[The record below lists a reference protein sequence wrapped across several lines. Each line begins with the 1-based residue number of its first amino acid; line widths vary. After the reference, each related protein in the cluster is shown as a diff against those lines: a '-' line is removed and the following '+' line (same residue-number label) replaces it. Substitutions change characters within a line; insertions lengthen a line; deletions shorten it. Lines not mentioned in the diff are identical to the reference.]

1 MDAMA
6 TWATS
11 EELAQ
16 DVEGQTLTTMFL
28 ATVEQHR
35 DRVALRW
42 RDDDGSWG
50 EWTYGDYADRVARA
64 TTGLRELG
72 VSPGD
77 RIVLMLR
84 NVAEFHVLDLATVF
98 CGATPVS
105 IYNSSSPE
113 QITYLAGHCQAKG
126 AFVENIDFLERFLKV
141 REELP
146 RLEWL
151 GIRTDP
157 GGLAG
162 PDVTTYD
169 ALLDH
174 EPTDLA
180 TAALLVDPHSLATI
194 IYTSGTTGPPKGVT
208 INHFNVAFTAES
220 LIRTLDTSAEALTG
234 FRLVSY
240 LPMAHIAER
249 MTSHYAGIYRG
260 YEVTCCPDLTQLAD
274 FLREIRPNLMFG
286 VPRVWEKI
294 YAGVQAAL
302 AADPEKRQKFDEGIE
317 AAKPIALARSWGE
330 VTDEQNQLWDF
341 LQAVAFGPVR
351 ELIGLDQVEYAIT
364 GAAPIPSMLIEW
376 FNALG
381 VPLSEVYGLSE
392 TTGPMTLT
400 TRRIKPGSVGPAIPG
415 CEVAL
420 ADDGEIICRGGNIFA
435 GYLDDPVKTAEA
447 MDAEG
452 WFHSGD
458 IGRVDEDGYYTVVD
472 RKKELIITTGG
483 KNISP
488 ANLEAALKTIPIVAQ
503 ACAVGDNK
511 PFVAALLVLDPEV
524 APAWARQRQ
533 IEFDSIDDLAGHP
546 AVLAEIERGLQESMT
561 PFSRA
566 EQVKKFTV
574 LPGEW
579 LPDSEELT
587 PTMKLKRR
595 GVHAK
600 YAVEIDAFY
609 A

>member
-1 MDAMA
+1 
-6 TWATS
+6 
-11 EELAQ
+11 LAQ
-16 DVEGQTLTTMFL
+16 DVEGQTLATMFL

-35 DRVALRW
+35 DQAALRW
-42 RDDDGSWG
+42 RNDDGSWAD
-50 EWTYGDYADRVARA
+50 WTYGEYADRVARA
-64 TTGLRELG
+64 VTGLRELG

-77 RIVLMLR
+77 RVVLMFR
-84 NVAEFHVLDLATVF
+84 NVPEFHVLDVATVF

-105 IYNSSSPE
+105 LYNSSSPE
-113 QITYLAGHCQAKG
+113 QIAYLAGHCQAKG

-151 GIRTDP
+151 GVKDDP

-162 PDVTTYD
+162 DEVVTLD

-174 EPTDLA
+174 EPADLV
-180 TAALLVDPHSLATI
+180 TAAQLVDPHTLATI
-194 IYTSGTTGPPKGVT
+194 IYTSGTTGPPKGVM

-220 LIRTLDTSAEALTG
+220 LMRTVALPPEELVG
-234 FRLVSY
+234 YRLISY

-249 MTSHYAGIYRG
+249 MTSHYAGIYRA
-260 YEVTCCPDLTQLAD
+260 YEVTCCPDLTQLAEY
-274 FLREIRPNLMFG
+274 LRETRPNLVFG

-302 AADPEKRQKFDEGIE
+302 AADPETKQKFDEGI
-317 AAKPIALARSWGE
+317 AAATPVALARSWGE
-330 VTDEQNQLWDF
+330 ASDEQNQLWDF

-351 ELIGLDQVEYAIT
+351 ELIGLDQCEYAIT
-364 GAAPIPSMLIEW
+364 GAAPIPSMLIDW

-392 TTGPMTLT
+392 TTGPMTLA
-400 TRRIKPGSVGPAIPG
+400 TRQIKSGSVGPAIPG
-415 CEVAL
+415 CEVKL
-420 ADDGEIICRGGNIFA
+420 ADDGEIICRGGNVFA
-435 GYLDDPVKTAEA
+435 GYLDDPGKTAEA
-447 MDAEG
+447 IDAEG

-458 IGRVDEDGYYTVVD
+458 IGTVDEDGYYRVVD
-472 RKKELIITTGG
+472 RKKELIITAGG

-503 ACAVGDNK
+503 ACAIGDNK

-524 APAWARQRQ
+524 APAWARQHG
-533 IEFDSIDDLAGHP
+533 IEFDMIEDLADHP
-546 AVLAEIERGLQESMT
+546 AVREEVERGLEAAMG
-561 PFSRA
+561 PFNRA
-566 EQVKKFTV
+566 EAVKKFTI

-600 YAVEIDAFY
+600 YAAEIDALY
-609 A
+609 S